1 MWWRDSTAGI
11 PRGAWLNMLVL
22 HSEAQF
28 LCHDKYKDK
37 DYLICYCMILYNLI
51 ILCILFLTISFF
63 VLFSQ
68 DDEVGFAYV
77 SQREAR
83 PSLYEHQ
90 TIYYLSWPNYL
101 WDSLGNVLMLFFWN
115 FKILWRRPVLVTNL
129 LFFLI
134 SGYWSTC
141 LHLEYYTKL

>member
-1 MWWRDSTAGI
+1 
-11 PRGAWLNMLVL
+11 
-22 HSEAQF
+22 
-28 LCHDKYKDK
+28 
-37 DYLICYCMILYNLI
+37 MILYNLI

-115 FKILWRRPVLVTNL
+115 FKIL
-129 LFFLI
+129 
-134 SGYWSTC
+134 
-141 LHLEYYTKL
+141 